1 MDAVDRRISMNSR
14 PLPFLIV
21 VLLTAGSLGCAK
33 ARAQQVQRS
42 AEPGIAVTT
51 TVVQSRPVAQAEAL
65 TGTLIA
71 NRKSE
76 VAADATGKV
85 AATLVER
92 GAVVA
97 GGAALV
103 RLDRRAATMAE
114 EEATAQ
120 AEAART
126 QQSLA
131 ERECARADKLWADGA
146 INGAE
151 HDRARAQC
159 DGARLQATAAAA
171 RARLANKNLGDAVVR
186 APFRGLV
193 ADRYVSDGE
202 YVRPDTRVVSLV
214 EVDPLRLELSVP
226 ESAVRV
232 LRDAAEVEFQVVAYP
247 GQTFRGK
254 IRYIGPAV
262 RRQSRDLIVEA
273 VVANPERRLL
283 PGMFATAQL
292 ITGTHSQ
299 PVIPETAIKHEHN
312 VDRAYVVVGDHVEE
326 RLLALGPKH
335 GGGVVVLSGL
345 AVGER
350 LIPTLT
356 PELRDGARVR

>member
-1 MDAVDRRISMNSR
+1 MNSR
-14 PLPFLIV
+14 PLSLLVV
-21 VLLTAGSLGCAK
+21 VLLTGGSLACAK
-33 ARAQQVQRS
+33 ARAQQAAGPTES
-42 AEPGIAVTT
+42 AITVA
-51 TVVQSRPVAQAEAL
+51 TVVIQSHPVAQAEAL
-65 TGTLIA
+65 TGTLVP

-76 VAADATGKV
+76 VAADAIGKV

-92 GAVVA
+92 GTVVQA
-97 GGAALV
+97 GAGLI
-103 RLDRRAATMAE
+103 RLDRRAAAMAD
-114 EEATAQ
+114 EEAAAQ

-159 DGARLQATAAAA
+159 DGARLQATAASA
-171 RARLANKNLGDAVVR
+171 RARLANKNLGDSIVR
-186 APFRGLV
+186 APFRGMV
-193 ADRYVSDGE
+193 ADRYVSEGE

-214 EVDPLRLELSVP
+214 EIDPLRLELSVP
-226 ESAVRV
+226 ESAVHV

-247 GQTFRGK
+247 GQTFHGK
-254 IRYIGPAV
+254 IRYVGPAV

-292 ITGTHSQ
+292 ITGSRAQ
-299 PVIPETAIKHEHN
+299 PVIPDSAIKHEHN

-335 GGGVVVLSGL
+335 SDGVVVLSGL
-345 AVGER
+345 VVGER
-350 LIPTLT
+350 LVSAIT

>member
-1 MDAVDRRISMNSR
+1 MNSR
-14 PLPFLIV
+14 PLSLLIV
-21 VLLTAGSLGCAK
+21 VLLTAAGLGCSQ
-33 ARAQQVQRS
+33 ARAQQAARS
-42 AEPGIAVTT
+42 AESAIAVATV
-51 TVVQSRPVAQAEAL
+51 VVQSRSVAQSEAL
-65 TGTLIA
+65 TGTLVP

-76 VAADATGKV
+76 VAADANGKV

-92 GAVVA
+92 GAVVQA
-97 GGAALV
+97 GAALV
-103 RLDRRAATMAE
+103 RLDRRAATMVE

-186 APFRGLV
+186 APFRGMV
-193 ADRYVSDGE
+193 ADRYVSEGE

-214 EVDPLRLELSVP
+214 EIDPLRLELSVP
-226 ESAVRV
+226 ESAVHV
-232 LRDAAEVEFQVVAYP
+232 LREAAQVEFQVAAYP
-247 GQTFRGK
+247 GQTFHGK
-254 IRYIGPAV
+254 LRYIGPSV

-273 VVANPERRLL
+273 VVANPDRRLL

-292 ITGTHSQ
+292 ITGARSQ

-312 VDRAYVVVGDHVEE
+312 VDRAYVVVGDHLEE
-326 RLLALGPKH
+326 RLLALGPKQPD
-335 GGGVVVLSGL
+335 GIVVTSGL
-345 AVGER
+345 SIGER
-350 LIPTLT
+350 LVFTIT